1 MYTVI
6 LGAGTVG
13 YKIASWLNSS
23 GVEITIIEKDPVR
36 IQQTQDAFGSVVV
49 VGDGTD
55 VDILDA
61 AGVKR
66 ADLFAATLGYDDQ
79 NLVACQIAKHK
90 FRVNK
95 TISLVHQSENEELFS
110 TLGVDFI
117 VNVNDLIINDMESK
131 TAAML
136 VEEV

>member
-55 VDILDA
+55 VDILDE

-79 NLVACQIAKHK
+79 NVVGGHL
-90 FRVNK
+90 
-95 TISLVHQSENEELFS
+95 
-110 TLGVDFI
+110 
-117 VNVNDLIINDMESK
+117 
-131 TAAML
+131 AAQKVRLKNPMCF
-136 VEEV
+136 

>member
-13 YKIASWLNSS
+13 YKIAAWLNSS

-36 IQQTQDAFGSVVV
+36 IQQTQDSFGSVVV
-49 VGDGTD
+49 AGDGTN
-55 VDILDA
+55 VDTLNQ
-61 AGVKR
+61 AGVRR
-66 ADLFAATLGYDDQ
+66 ADLFAATLGRDDQ

-90 FRVNK
+90 FHVNK
-95 TISLVHQSENEELFS
+95 TIALVHQPENEELFS
-110 TLGVDFI
+110 TLGVDI
-117 VNVNDLIINDMESK
+117 TVNVSDLIIGELQSK
-131 TAAML
+131 TAVML